1 MKNDKEVLNWIIGPV
16 GRAISYIVEE
26 TKVASTLQRSL
37 MALEANEKYLHFAR
51 KTLKAHGAT
60 EAVRGVDYLL
70 AEAPSLSKTAAELRQ
85 DDFEIVNSHSFIA
98 IWGALEVAIEDTIC
112 LILEKD
118 KDALDLVAS
127 AGIKTSTF
135 ESRRLSED
143 DAGRLYRRIENHLRK
158 DKSVGEA
165 YSSAL
170 GMFGIEVNFDDH
182 VLATLQEA
190 NSVRNCLLHCGGIID
205 EKAAVSSAAL
215 RSFKG
220 EKIRINQ
227 ARYLSY
233 YNAVAAFLKEMLR
246 AVSVS
251 PYIRVAHG

>member
-1 MKNDKEVLNWIIGPV
+1 MKNKEEVFNWIIRPV
-16 GRAISYIVEE
+16 GRAIGYVVEE

-37 MALEANEKYLHFAR
+37 MALEANEQYLRFAR
-51 KTLKAHGAT
+51 KTLKAHEAI
-60 EAVRGVDYLL
+60 EAVRGVDHLL
-70 AEAPSLSKTAAELRQ
+70 AEAPSLSRTAAELRH
-85 DDFEIVNSHSFIA
+85 DDFEVVNSHSFIA

-118 KDALDLVAS
+118 KDALDLVAR
-127 AGIKTSTF
+127 AGIKTIAF
-135 ESRRLSED
+135 ESRRLSEH
-143 DAGRLYRRIENHLRK
+143 DAGRLYRRIESQLRK

-170 GMFGIEVNFDDH
+170 GMFGIKVTFDEH

-205 EKAAVSSAAL
+205 EKAAVSCAAL
-215 RSFKG
+215 RSLKG
-220 EKIRINQ
+220 EKIRITQ